1 MTSSTSL
8 SFSCVIKP
16 RSSKWRMHFYIGVD
30 SNLLLASFFL
40 FVLRARAVVGSEQW
54 WARRPFF
61 FGIIKRFYE
70 QLAVLFAPRAS
81 HKIPVFRLVSSLV
94 LISRYWFINSHLES
108 RGCVCLLYPS
118 SILSRRMFTSPFT
131 YTDNRGSSPCVVS
144 ARRSAQYHNAF
155 SKDAMRFRIAAFY
168 RVAVIT
174 SLITPLITPVIIPL
188 LSVIFRY
195 IEPRVQVRRL
205 CSAVISQTAFSW
217 IITLYSFSHSL
228 PIPACN
234 MIWI

>member
-1 MTSSTSL
+1 MLCLFFIETTFLREMRRTYLSLYFSRRGDTRRSLVRQSCHKNLLIMTSSTSL

-81 HKIPVFRLVSSLV
+81 HKIPVSRLVSSLV
-94 LISRYWFINSHLES
+94 LISRSWFINSHLES

-131 YTDNRGSSPCVVS
+131 YTGNRGSSPCVVS
-144 ARRSAQYHNAF
+144 ARRSAQYHNAS
-155 SKDAMRFRIAAFY
+155 SK
-168 RVAVIT
+168 RV
-174 SLITPLITPVIIPL
+174 
-188 LSVIFRY
+188 
-195 IEPRVQVRRL
+195 
-205 CSAVISQTAFSW
+205 SA
-217 IITLYSFSHSL
+217 
-228 PIPACN
+228 
-234 MIWI
+234 